1 MVEKDKKLLDRAIIE
16 SHCVHPLIGIDIG
29 EIKHIRIQSVL
40 REFPDANYLY
50 ISETMEELDKED
62 TKICQ
67 KAIKKWAEN
76 VADVER
82 R

>member
-67 KAIKKWAEN
+67 NACKKWAEN
-76 VADVER
+76 VADAER
-82 R
+82 